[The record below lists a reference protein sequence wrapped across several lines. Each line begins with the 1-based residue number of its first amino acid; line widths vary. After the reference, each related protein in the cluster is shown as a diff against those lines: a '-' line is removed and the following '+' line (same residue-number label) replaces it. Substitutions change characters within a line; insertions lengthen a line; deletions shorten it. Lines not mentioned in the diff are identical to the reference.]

1 MKKIIIEENELAQLC
16 AHIVAEEKEAPAVAK
31 EVGIIFL
38 AKLGAAL
45 FDGVEDGQTVL
56 VRVKRRR

>member
-1 MKKIIIEENELAQLC
+1 MKKIIIEEDDLAKLC
-16 AHIVAEEKEAPAVAK
+16 AHIVSKEEAPASVK

-45 FDGVEDGQTVL
+45 FDGVEDGDTVE
-56 VRVKRRR
+56 VRVRKHR